1 MNTKFNVYVIIISVS
16 IYALTY
22 GLSSPLI
29 ALQLK
34 ENNITESIIGINAA
48 MHALGVFTIAPF
60 LPYIFNKYE
69 PKAILLVSLSSS
81 AILIMLFQH
90 TNFYV
95 WFLLRFGIGVF
106 TEIIMVLTETWI
118 SDTTTEDARGK
129 TIALYTAGISLGFA
143 IGPLILLF
151 TGTDT
156 NIAFVIGFLFVI
168 VAMIF
173 VYFST
178 LSKPFHEKTEK
189 ISMLA
194 TYKIAAV
201 AILATVLNSTIEV
214 MGMNFLALY
223 AVNVGWDVSKAITL
237 ISVLMFGAIIL
248 QIPIGWLS
256 DKIDRLKLVF
266 YLSVASSLGALIW
279 PFSFDVPIIT
289 YTLLFIWGGLF
300 VGIYTVTITWIGSQ
314 YSGNKL
320 SSIFATMSVAWGVG
334 ALLGPV
340 LGGAAMELT
349 THGIPLI
356 TALLCLLFSIFTYS
370 KIASK

>member
-1 MNTKFNVYVIIISVS
+1 MNTKFNVYVIIMSVS

-34 ENNITESIIGINAA
+34 ENNITESIIGLNAA
-48 MHALGVFTIAPF
+48 MHALGVFSIAPF
-60 LPYIFNKYE
+60 LPYIFKKYE
-69 PKAILLVSLSSS
+69 PKGILLVSLSSS
-81 AILIMLFQH
+81 ALLIILFQH
-90 TNFYV
+90 TDFYV

-118 SDTTTEDARGK
+118 NETTIEDARGK

-143 IGPLILLF
+143 IGPLILLL

-156 NIAFVIGFLFVI
+156 NKAFAFGFIFVI
-168 VAMIF
+168 VAITF

-178 LSKPFHEKTEK
+178 VSKPTIEQTEK
-189 ISMLA
+189 INMLA

-201 AILATVLNSTIEV
+201 AILATALNATIEV

-223 AVNVGWDVSKAITL
+223 AVSIGWEMSKAITL
-237 ISVLMFGAIIL
+237 ISVLMFGAITL

-256 DKIDRLKLVF
+256 DKIDRLQLVF
-266 YLSVASSLGALIW
+266 YLSVISSLGALIW
-279 PFSFDVPIIT
+279 PFSFDIPIVT
-289 YTLLFIWGGLF
+289 YTLLFIWGGVF
-300 VGIYTVTITWIGSQ
+300 VGIYTVTIAWIGSQ
-314 YSGNKL
+314 YSGNQL
-320 SSIFATMSVAWGVG
+320 SSIFATMSVAWGLG

-349 THGIPLI
+349 THGIPLV
-356 TALLCLLFSIFTYS
+356 TALLCLLFSIFTYTKIVS
-370 KIASK
+370 K

>member
-1 MNTKFNVYVIIISVS
+1 
-16 IYALTY
+16 
-22 GLSSPLI
+22 
-29 ALQLK
+29 
-34 ENNITESIIGINAA
+34 
-48 MHALGVFTIAPF
+48 
-60 LPYIFNKYE
+60 
-69 PKAILLVSLSSS
+69 
-81 AILIMLFQH
+81 
-90 TNFYV
+90 
-95 WFLLRFGIGVF
+95 
-106 TEIIMVLTETWI
+106 
-118 SDTTTEDARGK
+118 
-129 TIALYTAGISLGFA
+129 
-143 IGPLILLF
+143 
-151 TGTDT
+151 
-156 NIAFVIGFLFVI
+156 
-168 VAMIF
+168 
-173 VYFST
+173 
-178 LSKPFHEKTEK
+178 
-189 ISMLA
+189 
-194 TYKIAAV
+194 
-201 AILATVLNSTIEV
+201 

-256 DKIDRLKLVF
+256 DKIDRLKLVL

-320 SSIFATMSVAWGVG
+320 SSIFATMSVAWGIG